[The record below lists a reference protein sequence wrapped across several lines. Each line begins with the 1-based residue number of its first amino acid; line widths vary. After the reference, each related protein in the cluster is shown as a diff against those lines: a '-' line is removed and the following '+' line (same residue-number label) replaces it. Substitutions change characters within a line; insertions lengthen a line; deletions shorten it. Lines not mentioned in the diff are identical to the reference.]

1 MAIKDKYDLE
11 ELRNETEEFVFQELE
26 KQLDGISDDDI
37 CKCQDCVLDMICLSL
52 NQLDPRYRV
61 SLMGTLYAKVE
72 SKELED
78 KITRTVTD
86 VLMKVSQNPGH

>member
-1 MAIKDKYDLE
+1 MSIKDKYDLE
-11 ELRNETEEFVFQELE
+11 DLRNETEEFVFQELE
-26 KQLDGISDDDI
+26 KQLDSISDDDI
-37 CKCQDCVLDMICLSL
+37 CKCHDCVLDMICLSL
-52 NQLDPRYRV
+52 NQLEPRYRV

-78 KITRTVTD
+78 KIAGTIAD

>member
-1 MAIKDKYDLE
+1 MAIKDKYELE

-52 NQLDPRYRV
+52 NQLEPRYRV
-61 SLMGTLYAKVE
+61 SLLGTLYAKVE
-72 SKELED
+72 SQELED
-78 KITRTVTD
+78 KITKTVAD

>member
-1 MAIKDKYDLE
+1 MAIRDKYDLE

-26 KQLDGISDDDI
+26 KQLDAISDDDI
-37 CKCQDCVLDMICLSL
+37 CKCHDCVLDMICLSL
-52 NQLDPRYRV
+52 NQLKPRYRV
-61 SLMGTLYAKVE
+61 SLLGALYAKVE

-78 KITRTVTD
+78 KIRHTVAK

>member
-1 MAIKDKYDLE
+1 MTIRDKYDLE

-26 KQLDGISDDDI
+26 KQLDAISDDDI

-52 NQLDPRYRV
+52 NQLEPRYRV
-61 SLMGTLYAKVE
+61 SLLGTLYAKVE

-78 KITRTVTD
+78 QIRLTVAD
-86 VLMKVSQNPGH
+86 VLLKVSQNPGH

>member
-1 MAIKDKYDLE
+1 MAIKDKYELE
-11 ELRNETEEFVFQELE
+11 ELRNESEEFVFQELE
-26 KQLDGISDDDI
+26 KQLDAINDDDI

-52 NQLDPRYRV
+52 NQLEPRYRV

-72 SKELED
+72 SQELED
-78 KITRTVTD
+78 KIAKTVTD